1 MANETTSTTTTEA
14 TKKKS
19 FGQFVKKYPVFLTAL
34 LGLLAVTAVYFWKDM
49 QGRNEKAAVEKMAT
63 AQIEQNLHDM
73 LRLMSKPLI
82 WSIRSEMLRGNIEQV
97 NIFTTDLVKEKNFQ
111 YIHLIDPNGNIIVST
126 DKKLEGQ
133 SGIGMFDNAIL
144 QTDSV
149 MVFNSD
155 NNMLTLAAPVM
166 GYDKRLATVILKYKP
181 ARFVL
186 NTDNPSA
193 DAGEKKE

>member
-1 MANETTSTTTTEA
+1 MANETTPTTSETTQ
-14 TKKKS
+14 KRS
-19 FGQFVKKYPVFLTAL
+19 FWQFIRKYPVFLTAL
-34 LGLLAVTAVYFWKDM
+34 LGILAVTAVYFWKDM
-49 QGRNEKAAVEKMAT
+49 QGRNQKAEVEKMAT

-97 NIFTTDLVKEKNFQ
+97 NIFTNDLVKEKNFQ
-111 YIHLIDPNGNIIVST
+111 YIHLIDPDGNIIVST

-133 SGIGMFDNAIL
+133 SANGMFDNSIL

-155 NNMLTLAAPVM
+155 NSMLTLAAPVM
-166 GYDKRLATVILKYKP
+166 GYDKRLAIVIMKYKP
-181 ARFVL
+181 DRFVW
-186 NTDNPSA
+186 NKDNPSA